1 MVSDPER
8 LEIQAF
14 RARTHK
20 AYVKD
25 AMLGPKPGKTAA
37 NGKLGAAVIECA
49 RCGDLVSWAAAKA
62 AATQRGRS
70 MNKWKMCDADGCTS
84 GCKKQQRAPRERAAH
99 AEKQMSWAAQ
109 LMDGAPERVLVA
121 RPRNIHQTDMWHEE
135 RADVTRVA
143 CAVAARHGK
152 TA

>member
-1 MVSDPER
+1 
-8 LEIQAF
+8 
-14 RARTHK
+14 
-20 AYVKD
+20 
-25 AMLGPKPGKTAA
+25 
-37 NGKLGAAVIECA
+37 
-49 RCGDLVSWAAAKA
+49 
-62 AATQRGRS
+62 

-99 AEKQMSWAAQ
+99 TEKQMSWAAQ

>member
-1 MVSDPER
+1 
-8 LEIQAF
+8 
-14 RARTHK
+14 
-20 AYVKD
+20 
-25 AMLGPKPGKTAA
+25 MLWGQKV
-37 NGKLGAAVIECA
+37 L
-49 RCGDLVSWAAAKA
+49 
-62 AATQRGRS
+62 
-70 MNKWKMCDADGCTS
+70 
-84 GCKKQQRAPRERAAH
+84 
-99 AEKQMSWAAQ
+99 AQ

>member
-49 RCGDLVSWAAAKA
+49 RCGDLVNWAAAKA

-70 MNKWKMCDADGCTS
+70 MNKWKIAT
-84 GCKKQQRAPRERAAH
+84 
-99 AEKQMSWAAQ
+99 
-109 LMDGAPERVLVA
+109 LTGA
-121 RPRNIHQTDMWHEE
+121 
-135 RADVTRVA
+135 RADAKSNSGRHARGRSTR
-143 CAVAARHGK
+143 RSR
-152 TA
+152 